1 MTPAERKRLLKSYGS
16 AHSRL
21 LKTLKPF
28 PKAAWR
34 YKPEPGE
41 WNIHEILIHLAD
53 AEANLYVRARR
64 LIAEPGSQV
73 LAFDHDLWAR
83 RLSYDKQN
91 AEDALELFRY
101 LRQLTYDLL
110 KDQPGEI
117 WKNTVEH
124 SQVGVMTL
132 DQWLERADKHAND
145 HITQIEN
152 NYKLWSKHTPKVDRP

>member
-1 MTPAERKRLLKSYGS
+1 MNPAERKLLLKSYGS

-21 LKTLKPF
+21 LKTLKTL

-41 WNIHEILIHLAD
+41 WSIHEVLLHLAD

-64 LIAEPGSQV
+64 IIAEPGSKV
-73 LAFDHDLWAR
+73 LAFDHDLWAG

-91 AEDALELFRY
+91 AETALELFKC
-101 LRQLTYDLL
+101 LRELTYDLL

-117 WKNTVEH
+117 WNNSVEH
-124 SQVGVMTL
+124 SQFGIMTL

-145 HITQIEN
+145 HITQIEK
-152 NYKLWSKHTPKVDRP
+152 NYKLRSEHL